1 MRVRSVAKGVGEFLT
16 ETVGEFVTEI
26 VLTVL
31 ATALLAGLVLAAWWS
46 WSHSPRLTG
55 GGGALLAL
63 LVAHGAWAKFR
74 DPAVARRR
82 RGLAAVTSAGFTAVA
97 ATAVFLL
104 LYAEISFWS

>member
-1 MRVRSVAKGVGEFLT
+1 MRVRSVAKGVSEFLT
-16 ETVGEFVTEI
+16 ETVGEI
-26 VLTVL
+26 VLTLL

-46 WSHSPRLTG
+46 WSHSPRLTV

-63 LVAHGAWAKFR
+63 LVAHGAWARFR

-104 LYAEISFWS
+104 LYAETGFWS